1 MDVIDTLSP
10 TALARES
17 LEKKVSAIKAL
28 VQLVESSEPVGKT
41 PLIRDAAAWVHT
53 AFYTYRSAMA
63 DNDPALPRLA
73 RIEHDFIAAMV
84 ALNFDDQR
92 RQLRR
97 AQVAILA
104 FPKAPR

>member
-1 MDVIDTLSP
+1 M
-10 TALARES
+10 
-17 LEKKVSAIKAL
+17 
-28 VQLVESSEPVGKT
+28 
-41 PLIRDAAAWVHT
+41 HT
-53 AFYTYRSAMA
+53 TFYTYRSAMA

-73 RIEHDFIAAMV
+73 CIEHDFIAALV
-84 ALNFDDQR
+84 ALNFDDHR